1 MDEPPSP
8 FAITADTSGQGG
20 AGCNATWQSQRRA
33 DGGGKVTSPD
43 VKHAEIDGWSGVDGI
58 EPDGQRRSSSF
69 DGGDLAVAM
78 ACLDPGAVLVR
89 QRGGTGTSVMR
100 READGAWYFVD

>member
-1 MDEPPSP
+1 MRPGCSRGKDGRMDEPPSP
-8 FAITADTSGQGG
+8 FAIAAGTSGQGG

-33 DGGGKVTSPD
+33 DGGGKVTSPN

-58 EPDGQRRSSSF
+58 EHDGQRRSSSF

-89 QRGGTGTSVMR
+89 QRG
-100 READGAWYFVD
+100 